1 MSDRRLSRRQ
11 SIQLLITTTAFLVP
25 TTHLSA
31 ANQAG
36 ELEKIVMHKSA
47 TCGCCGKWAQKMRD
61 AGFIV
66 EEIIEA
72 DMQAVKSRLGVS
84 TQMHSC
90 HTSEIAVYIVEGHVP
105 AQALRQLL
113 QERPKVSGIAAPG
126 MPSGSPG
133 MEMGAPEVY
142 TLYLFDAAGAR
153 PLGKWQGDK
162 PV

>member
-1 MSDRRLSRRQ
+1 MPDHRLSRRQ
-11 SIQLLITTTAFLVP
+11 SMKLLMATTAFLVP
-25 TTHLSA
+25 TSPLSA
-31 ANQAG
+31 ASQPGN
-36 ELEKIVMHKSA
+36 LEKIMMHKSA
-47 TCGCCGKWAQKMRD
+47 TCGCCGKWAQRMRE
-61 AGFIV
+61 AGFVV

-72 DMQAVKSRLGVS
+72 DMQAVKSLLGVGA
-84 TQMHSC
+84 QMQSC
-90 HTSEIAVYIVEGHVP
+90 HTSKIAGYIVEGHVP
-105 AQALRQLL
+105 ALAIKQLL

-162 PV
+162 PA

>member
-11 SIQLLITTTAFLVP
+11 TTKLLLTATAFLVP
-25 TTHLSA
+25 TSRLKA
-31 ANQAG
+31 ASQPDN
-36 ELEKIVMHKSA
+36 LEKITMHKSA
-47 TCGCCGKWAQKMRD
+47 TCGCCGKWALRMRE
-61 AGFIV
+61 AGFVV

-84 TQMHSC
+84 EKMQSC
-90 HTSEIAVYIVEGHVP
+90 HTSEIAGYIVEGHVP
-105 AQALRQLL
+105 AQAIKQLL

-162 PV
+162 PA

>member
-11 SIQLLITTTAFLVP
+11 TTKLLLTATAFLVP
-25 TTHLSA
+25 TSRLKA
-31 ANQAG
+31 ASQPDN
-36 ELEKIVMHKSA
+36 LEKITMHKSA
-47 TCGCCGKWAQKMRD
+47 TCGCCGKWTLKMRE
-61 AGFIV
+61 AGFVV

-84 TQMHSC
+84 EKMQSC
-90 HTSEIAVYIVEGHVP
+90 HTSEIAGYIVEGHVP
-105 AQALRQLL
+105 AQAIKQLL

-162 PV
+162 PT